1 MARDGEHILPQA
13 RTQLLELGAETP
25 LAVVLLHGLTN
36 NPAQYARFAPLLNE
50 HGVNVF
56 VPRFPRHGHR
66 DRLTTRT
73 VEVTAE
79 MLLDATA
86 EAVDIGWGLGSRVA
100 VLGISLG
107 GILAAHV
114 AQFRAIDRAVPI
126 APIFALPHLPYWLS
140 RLVQRI
146 ALTLPNAFLWWDPR
160 VRADAPPPTAYPRFS
175 TRALAQMLRI
185 GDAVDAAARTSAP
198 LAAHIVTL
206 VNRDDPAVNNAVTKH
221 ISELWSRRKP
231 AGVEY
236 IELIDLPTLHDIIDP
251 GQPQECTELVY
262 PKLLRVLGVE
272 PTS

>member
-1 MARDGEHILPQA
+1 MARDDERILPQA
-13 RTQLLELGAETP
+13 RTQLLERGAATP

-36 NPAQYARFAPLLNE
+36 NPAQYARFAPLLHE

-73 VEVTAE
+73 AEVTSE
-79 MLLDATA
+79 MLLATAA
-86 EAVDIGWGLGSRVA
+86 EAVDIGCGLGSRVA

-107 GILAAHV
+107 GVLAAHV
-114 AQFRAIDRAVPI
+114 AQFRAIDRAVPV
-126 APIFALPHLPYWLS
+126 APIFSLPRLPHWLS
-140 RLVQRI
+140 HLVERLL
-146 ALTLPNAFLWWDPR
+146 LTLPNVFLWWDPR

-185 GDAVDAAARTSAP
+185 GDAVDTAARRRPP
-198 LAAHIVTL
+198 LAARIVTL
-206 VNRDDPAVNNAVTKH
+206 VNCNDPAVNNAVTKH

-236 IELIDLPTLHDIIDP
+236 VELMDLPTLHDIVDP
-251 GQPQECTELVY
+251 GQPQGCTELVY
-262 PKLLRVLGVE
+262 PKLLQALGVE
-272 PTS
+272 LTS

>member
-13 RTQLLELGAETP
+13 RTQLLERGAETP

-36 NPAQYARFAPLLNE
+36 NPAQYARFAPLLHE
-50 HGVNVF
+50 RGVNVF

-73 VEVTAE
+73 AEVTAE
-79 MLLDATA
+79 MLLDAAA
-86 EAVDIGWGLGSRVA
+86 EAVDIGCGLGSRVA

-107 GILAAHV
+107 GVLAAHV
-114 AQFRAIDRAVPI
+114 GQFRAIDRAVPV

-140 RLVQRI
+140 RLAQRI

-160 VRADAPPPTAYPRFS
+160 VRADAPPATAYPRFS

-185 GDAVDAAARTSAP
+185 GDAVDAAARRRPP

-206 VNRDDPAVNNAVTKH
+206 VNRNDPAVNNAVTKR
-221 ISELWSRRKP
+221 ISEFWSRRKP

-236 IELIDLPTLHDIIDP
+236 VELMDLPTLHDIVDP
-251 GQPQECTELVY
+251 GQPQACTEVVY
-262 PKLLRVLGVE
+262 PKLLRALGVGL
-272 PTS
+272 TA